1 MTIQAPTSP
10 APQLSSGAPA
20 WITTQCSCPS
30 TAQLRAVF
38 FEKVVDASGGQ
49 IIMVGPPTADALRVA
64 GAWPSPKQL
73 LQRLI
78 SALET
83 AADDETRAAE
93 ERTKFRQAAAY
104 LGSFATQVA
113 IGALGGA
120 GGNILSG

>member
-1 MTIQAPTSP
+1 M
-10 APQLSSGAPA
+10 LSE
-20 WITTQCSCPS
+20 W
-30 TAQLRAVF
+30 
-38 FEKVVDASGGQ
+38 
-49 IIMVGPPTADALRVA
+49 A

-93 ERTKFRQAAAY
+93 EQSKFRQAAAY

-120 GGNILSG
+120 DGNILSG